1 MKSFFRFGRFNN
13 DILITN
19 DLGKYYV
26 LTEEDFYRFTSD
38 TIPVDSELY
47 RDLLERHFIINSS
60 VEKYVQ
66 DTKTSAMNAHAYLFS
81 PTSLFIIVVTN
92 DCNNHCVYCQ
102 ANGCVPEKKKMNLRT
117 VDQIIERIQECPAES
132 ITLEFQGGEP
142 LLNFPAI
149 REAVQKAKEVLTDKK
164 VNLCLVSNLSVIN
177 DEMIAFFKENDV
189 SISTSIDGPAI
200 IHNANRP
207 GKNSAETYKTVI
219 DGICRLRDSGIIV
232 GGIQT
237 TTKQSLPYAEEIVR
251 EYAACGFDSIFIR
264 PLTELGEAK
273 RNWSKIG
280 YSAEEFI
287 SFYNRCLN
295 ETIRL
300 NQNGIRM
307 IESHAEIFLKK
318 ILGFPAS
325 NYMELRSPCGA
336 GVGQMAFT
344 PDGNVYTC
352 DEGRMAAEM
361 GVNAFCIGNVF
372 KDGYN
377 EWIESRTCK
386 AVCAASLLESLPGC
400 CECVYQP
407 YCGTCP
413 VVNYMQE
420 GNMVARRPNSLRCKI
435 YRGMIEIILN
445 KLIMN
450 SEQAEVLKSW
460 VSSKT
465 DFMND

>member
-102 ANGCVPEKKKMNLRT
+102 ANGCVQEKKRMNLRT

-177 DEMIAFFKENDV
+177 DEMIAFFK
-189 SISTSIDGPAI
+189 I
-200 IHNANRP
+200 
-207 GKNSAETYKTVI
+207 
-219 DGICRLRDSGIIV
+219 
-232 GGIQT
+232 
-237 TTKQSLPYAEEIVR
+237 
-251 EYAACGFDSIFIR
+251 
-264 PLTELGEAK
+264 
-273 RNWSKIG
+273 
-280 YSAEEFI
+280 
-287 SFYNRCLN
+287 
-295 ETIRL
+295 
-300 NQNGIRM
+300 
-307 IESHAEIFLKK
+307 
-318 ILGFPAS
+318 
-325 NYMELRSPCGA
+325 
-336 GVGQMAFT
+336 
-344 PDGNVYTC
+344 
-352 DEGRMAAEM
+352 
-361 GVNAFCIGNVF
+361 
-372 KDGYN
+372 
-377 EWIESRTCK
+377 
-386 AVCAASLLESLPGC
+386 
-400 CECVYQP
+400 
-407 YCGTCP
+407 
-413 VVNYMQE
+413 
-420 GNMVARRPNSLRCKI
+420 NSLS
-435 YRGMIEIILN
+435 YAL
-445 KLIMN
+445 
-450 SEQAEVLKSW
+450 
-460 VSSKT
+460 
-465 DFMND
+465 